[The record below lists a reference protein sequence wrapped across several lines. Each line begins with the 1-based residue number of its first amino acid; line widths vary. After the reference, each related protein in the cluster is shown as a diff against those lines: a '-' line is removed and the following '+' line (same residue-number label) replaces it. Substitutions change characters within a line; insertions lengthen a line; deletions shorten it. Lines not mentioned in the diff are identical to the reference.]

1 MMFKKL
7 KEKFIKN
14 TLLYKLYRMKKFKY
28 FVSYSAFGEEILV
41 NRLLKKF
48 SNGFFVDVGAYNP
61 IIGSLTHQL
70 YKKGWK
76 GLNLDFSKSNIQL
89 FNFLRKRDI
98 SLEIGVSDKEGVMNS
113 FMFDP
118 SSGTNTLEKRY
129 ADGWSNNFKKKYQV
143 NRINCKKLTDILN
156 EYNIRK
162 NFEYLNIDVE
172 THDFKVLK
180 GLDLG
185 VYRPKL
191 ITCEIIVDQK
201 KLWNGNNIEYYS
213 ALEDILKTDIY
224 KYLQKYKYKLISHY
238 YLTSFFI
245 SQELQ

>member
-1 MMFKKL
+1 
-7 KEKFIKN
+7 
-14 TLLYKLYRMKKFKY
+14 
-28 FVSYSAFGEEILV
+28 
-41 NRLLKKF
+41 
-48 SNGFFVDVGAYNP
+48 
-61 IIGSLTHQL
+61 
-70 YKKGWK
+70 
-76 GLNLDFSKSNIQL
+76 
-89 FNFLRKRDI
+89 
-98 SLEIGVSDKEGVMNS
+98 
-113 FMFDP
+113 MFDP

-201 KLWNGNNIEYYS
+201 KLWNGNNIDYYS